1 MKQGKQIGHSA
12 KCTEND
18 YKTLLIE
25 VGPEKVA
32 TVTLNRPDALNAFS
46 YQMMCEFRELWP
58 RVQQDDDVHA
68 VVLRG
73 APGRAFSTGA
83 DVKAAETEP
92 FVDFSRPFEQRDPG
106 EYLGP
111 KSNHCWKPVI
121 GAVHG
126 LCCAGAFY
134 WINECDFL
142 IAAENAQF
150 FDPHVSY
157 GMVAAVEPIGLT
169 YRIPYGEV
177 MRMMLLGNDER
188 VSAQTALRIGLVSE
202 VLGTPE
208 AAWSRAYY
216 LASQIAAKPSVAVQG
231 TVRTVWESQDVP
243 RSTALIQSFRMPMLG
258 NPLGQAQ
265 LDHLTMISGGKKFET
280 R

>member
-1 MKQGKQIGHSA
+1 MSY
-12 KCTEND
+12 E
-18 YKTLLIE
+18 TLLLE
-25 VGPEKVA
+25 VSSDHVA
-32 TVTLNRPDALNAFS
+32 TVTINRPDAMNAFTAR
-46 YQMMCEFRELWP
+46 MMREFHSVWAEI
-58 RVQQDDDVHA
+58 QANDEVHA

-83 DVKAAETEP
+83 DVKSAQTDP
-92 FVDFSRPFEQRDPG
+92 VVDFARPVEQRDPG
-106 EYLGP
+106 EFLGP
-111 KSNHCWKPVI
+111 KSSNCWKPIV

-134 WINECDFL
+134 WINECDIV
-142 IAAENAQF
+142 IASDDAQF

-188 VSAQTALRIGLVSE
+188 IAAHTALRIGLVSE
-202 VLGTPE
+202 VVDGQE
-208 AAWSRAYY
+208 AMWLRAHA
-216 LASQIAAKPSVAVQG
+216 LAAKIATKPTVATQG
-231 TVRTVWESQDVP
+231 TVRAVWESQDLP
-243 RSTALIQSFRMPMLG
+243 RAAALIHGFRMPLLG
-258 NPLGQAQ
+258 NPIAQAQ
-265 LDHLTMISGGKKFET
+265 LDHVALIHGGKTFEV